1 MRAALRGLTL
11 VLLVSA
17 CAAGQGEPATRA
29 ELLPA
34 LSRPAASPD
43 VLRGESLLAEGN
55 APAAKQVFEKALAD
69 NPRDPRAWLD
79 LGLALEETEDW
90 LEAERAYR
98 RSVELDPGFA
108 EAFNNLGVLLRER
121 GALDEAVAA
130 LERAVALDPALTAAR
145 FNLAMSYEELER
157 PGEAEREYLGT
168 IERLPRDPIPRINL
182 AMLYLETGRPEA
194 AAAQLREARPIA
206 RGDTLLS
213 IALGEG
219 FRRAGLSEDAVS
231 ILEMAL
237 RQASSPPPTE
247 LLAELALAYYANG
260 EIGLAEK
267 TMRQALGQAER
278 DPALHYAYGSIL
290 AKQGQLGKA
299 RAHLRRCVDLDP
311 NGPYAE
317 RARARLDGLK
327 KN

>member
-1 MRAALRGLTL
+1 M
-11 VLLVSA
+11 
-17 CAAGQGEPATRA
+17 
-29 ELLPA
+29 
-34 LSRPAASPD
+34 
-43 VLRGESLLAEGN
+43 
-55 APAAKQVFEKALAD
+55 
-69 NPRDPRAWLD
+69 
-79 LGLALEETEDW
+79 
-90 LEAERAYR
+90 
-98 RSVELDPGFA
+98 
-108 EAFNNLGVLLRER
+108 
-121 GALDEAVAA
+121 
-130 LERAVALDPALTAAR
+130 
-145 FNLAMSYEELER
+145 
-157 PGEAEREYLGT
+157 
-168 IERLPRDPIPRINL
+168 
-182 AMLYLETGRPEA
+182 
-194 AAAQLREARPIA
+194 A
-206 RGDTLLS
+206 RGDALLS

-219 FRRAGLSEDAVS
+219 FRRAGLAKDAVS